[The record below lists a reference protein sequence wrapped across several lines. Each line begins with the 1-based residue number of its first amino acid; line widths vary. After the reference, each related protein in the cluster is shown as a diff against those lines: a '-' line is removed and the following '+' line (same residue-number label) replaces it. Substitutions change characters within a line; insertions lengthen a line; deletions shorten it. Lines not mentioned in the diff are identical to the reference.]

1 MKKKIIN
8 LFTKDTICL
17 TFKNIKIALGIK
29 EGTTELTTVLK
40 ELVDEGFL
48 SFNKEFLR
56 YYKVPFNKYLE
67 VVKNLFSE
75 DANMSFDDIYSSL
88 EGISKEDLKLVLND
102 LELGGKVYY
111 DDERD
116 RYYNI
121 PSNFF
126 VNKILELFKNCSDTL
141 TLDDIRLFMNLKM
154 NNTLLINFL
163 KGLEKEGKI
172 FYDPDELVYCL
183 LPSVHFLNILK
194 DIFSTNPTSFSLK
207 DIQAL
212 LDKKMSIEELK
223 EKLNILELM
232 GQIYYD
238 DKEQK
243 YHSMPADYFVAK
255 VTEIDE
261 EKATITLLADND
273 YYKIPYSDSNIRIKD
288 KFLVTFKD
296 NEIVVI
302 KKINRIKII
311 KTPDLE
317 EIIYLFYPYK
327 KGLTYN
333 AIKSCLGGYF
343 GPYEKLKAILMK
355 FESEGILFFDEKN
368 ALYYPLTAEYIK
380 AEVEFFR
387 KGLMFIRV
395 NGHRKALPESIV
407 SAVIPNDVI
416 IVKKIE
422 GGFELV
428 KILERYNDEV
438 VCEITENGIQPV
450 SNSLLKVHMDKK
462 ELESLCLPMGT
473 RILVKL
479 LTTKSPKGY
488 DVEYLKTIGHKN
500 DFDAEFD
507 AIAYN
512 NGFITQYT
520 KAELDQLESI
530 PKCVTDEDKLGRIDL
545 THENIFTIDG
555 SHTKDMDD
563 AVGIKI
569 RDDGNYELT
578 VSIAAV
584 NHYIKFGSPLWQRAE
599 RNTTSLYMIER
610 VSHMLHSQV
619 SNGICS
625 LNPGVERL
633 AKTFR
638 LIINSDGQIIDFEI
652 FDAVIKSK
660 KKMTYE
666 EVNQILVD
674 GIIPEGYEE
683 FLPDILKMQ
692 ELSQILTNRHERD
705 GALEFEGKEVR
716 FVFNEI
722 GQITDVETVK
732 YGPAEKLI
740 ENFMVATNEA
750 MAEFMLNLGI
760 TFIYRNHEIPFD
772 DKIAETTELLKSI
785 GYKVDKIKNGNNPHL
800 IQKTIEALR
809 TKEEFIV
816 LSTLLLRSM
825 KKAYFSPENKGH
837 FALALKAYSQTTSPI
852 RRFLDL
858 LIQYIL
864 DNLEKICDPNYDIE
878 EFTNYVSTMCERA
891 SKMERN
897 AEKAE
902 YEADKLYMVDYC
914 MANPDQE
921 YEAFIQEITPHYVIV
936 KTKQLIEGIIY
947 FEDINDGNFE
957 YRPNSKSLFDR
968 KTKEQIFIG
977 SKLLLTLKDANREFR
992 IIYFKGFTPKVELT
1006 RKRELPTHE

>member
-1 MKKKIIN
+1 MKKKIMD
-8 LFTKDTICL
+8 LFVESTICL

-29 EGTTELTTVLK
+29 EGTKELTGALK

-48 SFNKEFLR
+48 TFNTEFAR
-56 YYKVPFNKYLE
+56 YYKVPFNKYIE
-67 VVKNLFSE
+67 NVKNLFSE
-75 DANMSFDDIYSSL
+75 NASISFNDIYSSL

-111 DDERD
+111 DDESD
-116 RYYNI
+116 YYYNI
-121 PSNFF
+121 PSNFLI
-126 VNKILELFKNCSDTL
+126 NKILELFKNCSDTL

-154 NNTLLINFL
+154 NNALLINFL
-163 KGLEKEGKI
+163 KSLEKDGKI
-172 FYDPDELVYCL
+172 FYDPNELVYCL
-183 LPSVHFLNILK
+183 FPSAHFINILK
-194 DIFSTNPTSFSLK
+194 NIFATKPTSFSLK
-207 DIQAL
+207 DIAFL
-212 LDKKMSIEELK
+212 LDEKMSNDELK

-232 GQIYYD
+232 GMIYYD
-238 DKEQK
+238 EAKDKYK
-243 YHSMPADYFVAK
+243 SMPSEYTVAK
-255 VTEIDE
+255 VTEIDAE
-261 EKATITLLADND
+261 NYTITILIDND
-273 YYKIPYSDSNIRIKD
+273 YYKISYADKDLRIKD
-288 KFLVTFKD
+288 KLLVTLKN
-296 NEIVVI
+296 NEVVVI
-302 KKINRIKII
+302 KKINRTKVI
-311 KTPDLE
+311 KTPELE
-317 EIIYLFYPYK
+317 KIVYLFYPYK

-333 AIKSCLGGYF
+333 AIKNCLGGYF
-343 GPYEKLKAILMK
+343 GPYEKLKTILMK
-355 FESEGILFFDEKN
+355 LESEGILFFDEN
-368 ALYYPLTAEYIK
+368 QALYYPLTHEYII
-380 AEVEFFR
+380 AEVECFK

-395 NGHRKALPESIV
+395 NGHRKTLPENIV
-407 SAVIPNDVI
+407 NAVLPNDKI
-416 IVKKIE
+416 IVKKFNGIY
-422 GGFELV
+422 ELV

-438 VCEITENGIQPV
+438 VCEVTENGIQPV
-450 SNSLLKVHMDKK
+450 SNSNLKIHMDKK
-462 ELESLCLPMGT
+462 ELENLGLPVGT

-479 LTTKSPKGY
+479 LTTKTAKGY
-488 DVEYLKTIGHKN
+488 NVEYLKTLGHKN

-512 NGFITQYT
+512 NGFVTQYT
-520 KAELDQLESI
+520 KEEIDQLESI
-530 PKCVTDEDKLGRIDL
+530 PKFVTAEDKKGRLDL
-545 THENIFTIDG
+545 TYENIFTIDG

-563 AVGIKI
+563 AVGIKVN
-569 RDDGNYELT
+569 DDGNYELT

-584 NHYIKFGSPLWQRAE
+584 NHYIHFGSPLWHRAE
-599 RNTTSLYMIER
+599 RNTTSLYMIDR

-638 LIINSDGQIIDFEI
+638 LTINQEGQIIDFEI
-652 FDAVIKSK
+652 LDTIIKSK

-705 GALEFEGKEVR
+705 GSLEFEGKEVR
-716 FVFNEI
+716 FVFNEA

-732 YGPAEKLI
+732 YGPAEKII

-772 DKIAETTELLKSI
+772 DKIAETTELLKSL
-785 GYKVDKIKNGNNPHL
+785 GYKIDKIKNANDPHL

-816 LSTLLLRSM
+816 LSTLLLKSM
-825 KKAYFSPENKGH
+825 KKAYFSPDNKGH

-864 DNLEKICDPNYDIE
+864 DNLEEICDPNYNIE
-878 EFTNYVSTMCERA
+878 ELKEYVTIMCERA

-897 AEKAE
+897 ADKAE
-902 YEADKLYMVDYC
+902 YEADKLYMVNYC
-914 MANPDQE
+914 LAHPNQE
-921 YEAFIQEITPHYVIV
+921 YEAFIEEITPRYVIV
-936 KTKQLIEGIIY
+936 RTKQLIEGVIY

-957 YRPNSKSLFDR
+957 YRPNSKSLFDS

-977 SKLLLTLKDANREFR
+977 SKLLLTLKDANKEFR
-992 IIYFKGFTPKVELT
+992 VIYFKGYTPKVELT
-1006 RKRELPTHE
+1006 RKRELSTHE